1 MATFFLTS
9 ATTRG
14 AVRVASFTEGFP
26 LDPWTFDARDG
37 NGGVPGAVVNTNNTA
52 AINVQD
58 TYTSGLDVTN
68 RKCGRYFMA
77 FDTSS
82 ITETVQSATLYI
94 YKQSAGLSNG
104 DFIPVKATAPT
115 TTTNIVGA
123 DYDAIF
129 QYETGYPMDSN
140 TIGNVVDYA
149 DTATNTWSFGWNAIP
164 LNGAARTD
172 INTLTEFKIAL
183 VNYTYD
189 YLYANPPSG
198 SPGTNVGNGINAA
211 SNPPYLEIET
221 GIGQYVLSIN
231 PILVSNVNTVPPAN
245 IQFVNRTGSIEIFRW
260 DTGGVGGSS
269 NPGCSGGTNAPYIP
283 IYTQLGINAI
293 NGDTVYTNATLTSVF
308 NGGGLYWVVDA
319 AFNNPSYSG
328 QQWQIS
334 TLGTITDTSQ
344 GCLF

>member
-14 AVRVASFTEGFP
+14 TARLNTLTEGFP
-26 LDPWTFDARDG
+26 LDPWTVDCRDG
-37 NGGVPGAVVNTNNTA
+37 FGGLPTAAQGNLNA

-58 TYTSGLDVTN
+58 TYTSFTDFTT
-68 RKCGRYFMA
+68 RRCGRYFMA
-77 FDTSS
+77 FNTSS
-82 ITETVQSATLYI
+82 ITESVQSATLWV
-94 YKQSAGLSNG
+94 YKASGGLSNG

-115 TTTNIVGA
+115 TATNIVGA

-149 DTATNTWSFGWNAIP
+149 DTPTNTWSFGWNAIP
-164 LNGAARTD
+164 LNGAAFTD
-172 INTLTEFKIAL
+172 INALTEFKIAL

-189 YLYANPPSG
+189 YLYTSPTPG
-198 SPGTNVGNGINAA
+198 DPGTSVGNQINGATNA
-211 SNPPYLEIET
+211 PYLEIET

-245 IQFVNRTGSIEIFRW
+245 ILFVNRTGSIEIFRW
-260 DTGGVGGSS
+260 DTGGVGGPS
-269 NPGCSGGTNAPYIP
+269 NPGCSGASNAPYIP

-334 TLGTITDTSQ
+334 ALGIITDTSQ